1 MEQWPLSK
9 EKLKALKNL
18 VKEQLAEGHIE
29 PSTSAWNSPVFVI
42 KKKNGKWHLLTDLRA
57 VNTCIQPMGTL
68 SPVAE
73 EELSFVENR
82 ISEAHLDY
90 IAPNLPLSLC
100 LLHTPPSPMAV
111 LHQDNNILEWLFLA
125 NKAIKKIHPY
135 IDKLVELII
144 KR

>member
-1 MEQWPLSK
+1 MNQVLLHGIPLCLSC
-9 EKLKALKNL
+9 
-18 VKEQLAEGHIE
+18 Q
-29 PSTSAWNSPVFVI
+29 
-42 KKKNGKWHLLTDLRA
+42 KKKKKGKWHLLTDLRA

-68 SPVAE
+68 SPVAKE
-73 EELSFVENR
+73 KLSFVENK

-100 LLHTPPSPMAV
+100 LLQTPHSPMAI
-111 LHQDNNILEWLFLA
+111 LHQDNILEWLFLA